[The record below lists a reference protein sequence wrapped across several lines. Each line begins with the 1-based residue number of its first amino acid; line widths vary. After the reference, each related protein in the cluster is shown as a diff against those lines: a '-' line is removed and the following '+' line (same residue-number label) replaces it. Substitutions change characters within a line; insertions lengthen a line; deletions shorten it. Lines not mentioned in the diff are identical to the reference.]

1 MKKLSAAQKSR
12 GARLQKKR
20 ALHNQAR
27 KAKSYK
33 GPKFGWVRVKEPTPE
48 VLAL

>member
-1 MKKLSAAQKSR
+1 MKKLSTAQKTR
-12 GARLQKKR
+12 NARLQKKR
-20 ALHNQAR
+20 TLHKAAR
-27 KAKSYK
+27 RAKSYA